1 MLCSGQPVILSI
13 FLWGGGALEVY
24 FSLLE
29 YLSLSDLQAAKDDY
43 DGFVILH
50 GTDTMAYTSSALSF
64 ILWDL
69 KKPVILTGSQVRP
82 PYPVWYNTVMNKHYL
97 SWDGPQ
103 SQSVSLFLWCE
114 ECDIQVYPLDRTPVY
129 QRTITHSAE
138 H

>member
-1 MLCSGQPVILSI
+1 MILSI

-97 SWDGPQ
+97 
-103 SQSVSLFLWCE
+103 
-114 ECDIQVYPLDRTPVY
+114 IYKYTP
-129 QRTITHSAE
+129 
-138 H
+138 